1 MAKKK
6 KEQVS
11 NKEVVKKETT
21 KKKAYKPGDELFVDF
36 KDLPG
41 NVLGKLYDYDG
52 VKARLVYINEK
63 SKLIVE

>member
-6 KEQVS
+6 KEQV
-11 NKEVVKKETT
+11 KEEVVKT
-21 KKKAYKPGDELFVDF
+21 KKVEKKKELKPGDEIFVDF

-41 NVLGKLYDYDG
+41 NVLGKLYNYEG
-52 VKARLVYINEK
+52 VNARLVYIGEK